1 MTITDKQINQYLNQF
16 HINHAMSGYLFLMS
30 AIRFQVEGTIPR
42 GYMAGVYEMV
52 ADKHDTKPSY
62 VENAI
67 RDVLKRSDAKMSN
80 KQFIVTAMD
89 ELVFGSE
96 EPETGTGRA

>member
-42 GYMAGVYEMV
+42 GYMAGVYEKV
-52 ADKHDTKPSY
+52 ADKHETKPSY

-67 RDVLKRSDAKMSN
+67 REVLKRSDTNMSN

-89 ELVFGSE
+89 ELVFGCDE
-96 EPETGTGRA
+96 QEAGRV